1 MKDDESQEPT
11 PAKRIQDAY
20 EVGSINGGQ
29 DVVLNLRMEDGSKEW
44 VSIHHTRVGE
54 FVAGVM
60 FASGIAARERP
71 TKTPGGNPMPE
82 QSSVVDVAGFNASAV
97 PGEDFVVLRLLV
109 GQGVNLDFR
118 VPLSQVGAMQEKL
131 SLAVDLARS
140 GKSPVAH

>member
-1 MKDDESQEPT
+1 MIDDESQEPT
-11 PAKRIQDAY
+11 PTKRIQDAY

-71 TKTPGGNPMPE
+71 TKTPGGNLLPE
-82 QSSVVDVAGFNASAV
+82 QSSVIDIAGFNASAV
-97 PGEDFVVLRLLV
+97 PGEGFVVLRLLV